1 MTNDASINDAT
12 FQVIVNLMHE
22 LWIVKDRALLLEQV
36 LADAGID
43 VSERLDR
50 LDPVEQ
56 TAARLEKERKAFI
69 ARVLQPTLE
78 ADSP

>member
-43 VSERLDR
+43 VSEKLDR
-50 LDPVEQ
+50 LDPDEQ
-56 TAARLEKERKAFI
+56 TAASLEKERKAFI

-78 ADSP
+78 AGGP

>member
-50 LDPVEQ
+50 LDPDEQ